1 MLQIRAN
8 VFETNSSSTHTL
20 NISKKPVDSV
30 PAYIDFHF
38 GEFGWDG
45 PDTDFA
51 DYLYT
56 AIYDCCEV
64 GNKEQEALRDARLE
78 KIRNLLDKYGVM
90 YSFEKPSYTIGE
102 TYTWFDAGYVD
113 HSYLLDSE
121 GTLDLIL
128 NHEDTL
134 ARALFRP
141 ESIIHIGNDNDGYGV
156 ASEDEDEFDVF
167 EKWN

>member
-20 NISKKPVDSV
+20 NISKKPIDNV
-30 PAYIDFHF
+30 PGHIDFHF

-45 PDTDFA
+45 PDTGFA
-51 DYLYT
+51 NYLYT
-56 AIYDCCEV
+56 AIYDCCEP
-64 GNKEQEALRDARLE
+64 GNKKDEALRDQRLE

-90 YSFEKPSYTIGE
+90 YSFEKP
-102 TYTWFDAGYVD
+102 TYQVYKDSCWFNAGYVD
-113 HSYLLDSE
+113 HSYLLEEE

-141 ESIIHIGNDNDGYGV
+141 ESVIHIGNDNDGYGV
-156 ASEDEDEFDVF
+156 EAEDEDNFDVF
-167 EKWN
+167 TKWN